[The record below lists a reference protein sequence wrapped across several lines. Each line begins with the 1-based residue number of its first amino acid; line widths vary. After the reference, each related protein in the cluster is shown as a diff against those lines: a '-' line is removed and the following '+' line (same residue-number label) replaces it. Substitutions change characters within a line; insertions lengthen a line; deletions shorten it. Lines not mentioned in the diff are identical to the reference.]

1 MSRTRFDRGPLSVEV
16 TGIVQF
22 RPGLRLL
29 PRALHYCVGV
39 LAVLTCSTAW
49 PQTYPARPVRII
61 VSVQPGGNLDLMGR
75 ATAQWLTQ
83 SLGRQVIVENRPGA
97 NSMIG
102 IDHVA
107 KSAPDGHTLLMIA
120 QSFLI
125 GPRMA
130 PTSPFDPLRDFAP
143 ISQIATLPLFLV
155 VHPSLPV
162 RSVRELIGFAN
173 ARPGQVNYATSGN
186 GSGSHLAMELFRRQ
200 AKVRMER
207 IPYNG
212 DGPALVNLLG
222 GQVPVKFDNLSTS
235 IGHVKAARLRALGVT
250 TIRRTDLM
258 PQVPAIA
265 ETLPG
270 FAASIFNGIVA
281 PAATPK
287 DILSR
292 LHADVAAF
300 TQAPAQRERFRQLG
314 VELQGSPSPEQFA
327 EFLKSEDVRYSKV
340 IDEAGIR
347 N

>member
-1 MSRTRFDRGPLSVEV
+1 MAATL
-16 TGIVQF
+16 
-22 RPGLRLL
+22 
-29 PRALHYCVGV
+29 
-39 LAVLTCSTAW
+39 LAVANCGAAMA
-49 PQTYPARPVRII
+49 QTYPTRPVRVV
-61 VSVQPGGNLDLMGR
+61 VSVQPGGNLDLIGR

-120 QSFLI
+120 QSFLV
-125 GPRMA
+125 GPKMA
-130 PTSPFDPLRDFAP
+130 GNSPFDPLRDFAP

-155 VHPSLPV
+155 VHPSMPV
-162 RSVRELIGFAN
+162 RTVKELIDFAK

-200 AKVRMER
+200 ADVRMER

-235 IGHVKAARLRALGVT
+235 IGHVKAGRLRAVGVT
-250 TIRRTDLM
+250 TPKRTDLM

-287 DILSR
+287 EIVVR
-292 LHADVAAF
+292 LHADVLNF
-300 TQAPAQRERFRQLG
+300 TRSPEHRDRFRQLG
-314 VELQGSPSPEQFA
+314 VDLQGSATAEQFA
-327 EFLKSEDVRYSKV
+327 EFLKAEDARYAKV

>member
-1 MSRTRFDRGPLSVEV
+1 MKNPCGRFLQPSPALVAAS
-16 TGIVQF
+16 
-22 RPGLRLL
+22 LL
-29 PRALHYCVGV
+29 A
-39 LAVLTCSTAW
+39 ATACSAASA
-49 PQTYPARPVRII
+49 QSYPTRPVRVV

-107 KSAPDGHTLLMIA
+107 KAAPDGHTLLMIA

-125 GPRMA
+125 GARMA
-130 PTSPFDPLRDFAP
+130 STSPFDPLRDFAP

-155 VHPSLPV
+155 VHPSLPA
-162 RSVRELIGFAN
+162 RTVRELIDFTK

-200 AKVRMER
+200 AEVRMER

-235 IGHVKAARLRALGVT
+235 IGHVKAGRLRAIGVT
-250 TIRRTDLM
+250 TPKRTDLM
-258 PQVPAIA
+258 SQVPAIA

-281 PAATPK
+281 PAATPRE
-287 DILSR
+287 IVGR
-292 LHADVAAF
+292 LHADVLNF
-300 TQAPAQRERFRQLG
+300 TRSPEHRDRFRQLG
-314 VELQGSPSPEQFA
+314 VELQGSATAEQFA
-327 EFLKSEDVRYSKV
+327 EFLKAEDARYAKV

>member
-1 MSRTRFDRGPLSVEV
+1 MRSW
-16 TGIVQF
+16 
-22 RPGLRLL
+22 L
-29 PRALHYCVGV
+29 P
-39 LAVLTCSTAW
+39 LAVIGLTACGGAW
-49 PQTYPARPVRII
+49 AQAYPSRPVRVI

-107 KSAPDGHTLLMIA
+107 RSAPDGHTLLMIA
-120 QSFLI
+120 QSFLVA
-125 GPRMA
+125 PRMA
-130 PTSPFDPLRDFAP
+130 ASSPFAPLRDFAP
-143 ISQIATLPLFLV
+143 ISQIAALPQFLV
-155 VHPSLPV
+155 VHPSLPA
-162 RSVRELIGFAN
+162 RSVKELIGLAR
-173 ARPGQVNYATSGN
+173 ARPGQVDYGTSGN

-200 AKVRMER
+200 AGVQMER
-207 IPYNG
+207 IAYNG

-250 TIRRTDLM
+250 TPKRTDLM
-258 PQVPAIA
+258 PDVPAIA

-270 FAASIFNGIVA
+270 FSASIFNGIVA

-287 DILSR
+287 DIVAR
-292 LHADVAAF
+292 LHADVLGF
-300 TQAPAQRERFRQLG
+300 TQAPAQRERFRALG
-314 VELQGSPSPEQFA
+314 VELQGSGTPDGFA
-327 EFLKSEDVRYSKV
+327 EFLRAEDARYAKV

>member
-1 MSRTRFDRGPLSVEV
+1 MLPVDCTRAKSRSVS
-16 TGIVQF
+16 GLQAPSSRIV
-22 RPGLRLL
+22 RYIKRL
-29 PRALHYCVGV
+29 AAGV
-39 LAVLTCSTAW
+39 LIATSSSSAW
-49 PQTYPARPVRII
+49 AQGYPSRPVRVI

-130 PTSPFDPLRDFAP
+130 PSSPFDPLRDFAP

-155 VHPSLPV
+155 VHPSLPARNV
-162 RSVRELIGFAN
+162 KELIGFAN

-200 AKVRMER
+200 ANVRMER

-212 DGPALVNLLG
+212 DGPALINLLG

-235 IGHVKAARLRALGVT
+235 IGHVKASRLRALGVT
-250 TIRRTDLM
+250 TLKRTDLM

-281 PAATPK
+281 PAGTSRE
-287 DILSR
+287 ILTR
-292 LHADVAAF
+292 LHADVVAF
-300 TQAPAQRERFRQLG
+300 TEASAQRDRFRQLG
-314 VELQGSPSPEQFA
+314 VELQASTSPEQFA
-327 EFLKSEDVRYSKV
+327 EFLKAEDIRYSKV
-340 IDEAGIR
+340 IGEAGIR